1 MAKKKTKK
9 TTRNQVSQRSRLSVC
24 RTSLTLGLVLLA
36 LAAAA
41 FMGIAVWEWE
51 SMSRAAI
58 LLWAAAQAVL
68 GYAVL
73 CLYRHQKAARWG
85 AVGVLLLVSAFFSV
99 VPPSTF
105 LSHAL
110 QALAL
115 TGFSLVL
122 YDLEK
127 FAGVPLRLSGGLIF
141 LGVIG
146 SILSSPLMA
155 FIGLALMALGA
166 GLALTRL

>member
-1 MAKKKTKK
+1 MAKNKPKK
-9 TTRNQVSQRSRLSVC
+9 TTRSRIGAQAHLSVC
-24 RTSLTLGLVLLA
+24 RASLTVGLMLLA
-36 LAAAA
+36 LAAMA
-41 FMGIAVWEWE
+41 FIGMTVWGWEGITKGIV
-51 SMSRAAI
+51 
-58 LLWAAAQAVL
+58 LLWAAAQAAL

-99 VPPSTF
+99 APPSAF
-105 LSHAL
+105 LSQAI

-122 YDLEK
+122 YDIEK
-127 FAGVPLRLSGGLIF
+127 VAGVRLRLAGGLIF

-155 FIGLALMALGA
+155 FVGLALMALGA
-166 GLALTRL
+166 GLALIRL

>member
-1 MAKKKTKK
+1 MAKKKAKK
-9 TTRNQVSQRSRLSVC
+9 TTRSRVSQRAHLSVC

-36 LAAAA
+36 LAAVA
-41 FMGIAVWEWE
+41 FIGMMVWSWQGMASVAVY
-51 SMSRAAI
+51 
-58 LLWAAAQAVL
+58 LWAAAQAVL

-105 LSHAL
+105 LSQAI

-146 SILSSPLMA
+146 SILSSSLMA
-155 FIGLALMALGA
+155 FIGLALLAIGA
-166 GLALTRL
+166 GLALVRL